1 MRVRGLNEG
10 PREEIR
16 TIRRMMMIKKGALIT
31 LAILAAGAFA
41 AVSAQDAPTVSTP
54 AVADNAQPF
63 NDNIKLR
70 SVELDR
76 IKREAEKTAV
86 LRRENGKELKFSIIK
101 EDFEGIQMEQMK
113 IVEAY
118 TMSENVDYK
127 AISKSSDKITEMAVR
142 LRANVFTPE
151 EEPAKTTGDEKENPY
166 LGKSVRDLIVTL
178 DNAIGEVVTNPMW
191 QKLAVIDRDNSV
203 KAEASILKVIEA
215 SSALW
220 IESKKKSGN

>member
-31 LAILAAGAFA
+31 LAILVAGAFA
-41 AVSAQDAPTVSTP
+41 VVTAQDAPAVSTP

-86 LRRENGKELKFSIIK
+86 LRRENGKELKFSLIK
-101 EDFEGIQMEQMK
+101 EDFEGIQTQQMK

-118 TMSENVDYK
+118 TMSETVDYK

-142 LRANVFTPE
+142 LRANVFAPE
-151 EEPAKTTGDEKENPY
+151 DKPAKTTGDEKENPY
-166 LGKSVRDLIVTL
+166 FGKSVRDLIVTL

-203 KAEASILKVIEA
+203 KAEASLLKVIEA

-220 IESKKKSGN
+220 IESTKKSGN